1 MKKFISLFLSLIM
14 ITNISTIAVY
24 ATEATEFKAGY
35 SSTGSEASDSDSE
48 TPAGQDTFQGYQSQY
63 SQYKDVNEATT
74 EVYATRASTFT
85 VKLPKTII
93 LDGKDGTAQYSVQI
107 KGDVV
112 EGDTITIAPNNTEIT
127 LNEKSGRTTT
137 AAVNQE
143 RDTMT
148 GADINE
154 DWTTFSNGAII
165 AEDLKAGSW
174 EGAIAFNISIER
186 ETDREPER
194 EYKDFEIRATNRA
207 MIGYTDE
214 TTDLVIPATFQGEDG
229 TWYKV
234 TSIGYEAFYKCTNLT
249 SVTIS
254 EGVTTIGEAAFKLC
268 TNLTSV
274 TIPDSVTYIGV
285 QQSFQGCTS
294 LTSVTIPDSVT
305 YIGMTT
311 FVDCTNLTSVNI
323 PDSVTYIGS
332 QAFWRTGLTSV
343 TIPDSVTNI
352 RNNAF
357 LGVPHIYYNGT
368 ATGAPWGANA
378 IN

>member
-63 SQYKDVNEATT
+63 SQYKDVNETTT

-107 KGDVV
+107 KGDVA
-112 EGDTITIAPNNTEIT
+112 EGDTITITPNNTEIT
-127 LNEKSGRTTT
+127 LNEESGRTTT
-137 AAVNQE
+137 AAVTQE

-174 EGAIAFNISIER
+174 EGAIAFSISIER
-186 ETDREPER
+186 ETDREYIP
-194 EYKDFEIRATNRA
+194 FEITKANRD

-234 TSIGYEAFYKCTNLT
+234 TSIGYEAFTDCY
-249 SVTIS
+249 
-254 EGVTTIGEAAFKLC
+254 
-268 TNLTSV
+268 NLTSV
-274 TIPDSVTYIGV
+274 TIPYGVTSIGESAFDGFNSMKLTSVIIPDSVTSIGRKA
-285 QQSFQGCTS
+285 FYNCTR
-294 LTSVTIPDSVT
+294 LDITIPDSVT
-305 YIGMTT
+305 EIAEG
-311 FVDCTNLTSVNI
+311 
-323 PDSVTYIGS
+323 
-332 QAFWRTGLTSV
+332 AFWWV
-343 TIPDSVTNI
+343 K
-352 RNNAF
+352 
-357 LGVPHIYYNGT
+357 HIEYHGT
-368 ATGAPWGANA
+368 AIDTDSNPYSYGRWGAKA